1 MDYRAILVFTFSL
14 FFLGCKRDLP
24 TDPAPVSEQDYGTG
38 NGVFITNEG
47 TFQFGNASVSY
58 YRFDQTH
65 FVEDVFENANGT
77 TIGDVCQSM
86 EVINGLGYVVINN
99 SSKIE
104 VVNLA
109 DFSRVAIING
119 LVSPRY
125 IVPVS
130 ASKAYVSDLYG
141 DGLAIIDLNSNV
153 VVGEVDMPGWTE
165 RMVVS
170 NGLVF
175 VTCYETDK
183 LYVVDPNSDLL
194 LDSIPLAKGGNS
206 IVEDA
211 NGKLWILCSGDYV
224 SGSPGGLFRIDPLT
238 NVVEWSA
245 SFPSG
250 HYPINLQTDS
260 SRTVLFYVDTD
271 VWSMSVS
278 DATLPISSFISAN
291 GRTFYG
297 LGVNNTLD
305 QIYVADAIDYVQRGR
320 VYRYSNSGSAI
331 DDFPVGVVPGNFC
344 FY

>member
-1 MDYRAILVFTFSL
+1 MAYRAVILFVFSWLWF
-14 FFLGCKRDLP
+14 GCKRDVPQEPEPLNTQEYSP
-24 TDPAPVSEQDYGTG
+24 NS
-38 NGVFITNEG
+38 GVFITNEG

-58 YRFDQTH
+58 YSFDRAH
-65 FVEDVFENANGT
+65 WVSDVWENANGT

-86 EVINGLGYVVINN
+86 QVINGLGYVVVNN

-104 VVNLA
+104 VVDLGN
-109 DFSRVAIING
+109 FSRVATISG

-141 DGLAIIDLNSNV
+141 DGLAIIDLNTNV

-183 LYVVDPNSDLL
+183 LYVLDPNSDLL

-224 SGSPGGLFRIDPLT
+224 SGSPGGVFRIDPLT

-260 SRTVLFYVDTD
+260 SRTVLYYVDTD
-271 VWSMSVS
+271 VWKMGTA
-278 DATLPISSFISAN
+278 DMTLPSSSFISAN
-291 GRTFYG
+291 GRTLYG
-297 LGVNNTLD
+297 LGVHFGLD